1 MPFAHVVDFVEMH
14 AWLLSVLASGLAT
27 PELQHEKSSLAL
39 RAKNNCHV
47 HESCALRSK
56 WLQSWAT

>member
-1 MPFAHVVDFVEMH
+1 V
-14 AWLLSVLASGLAT
+14 SGSAT
-27 PELQHEKSSLAL
+27 PEPLHEKFLLVL